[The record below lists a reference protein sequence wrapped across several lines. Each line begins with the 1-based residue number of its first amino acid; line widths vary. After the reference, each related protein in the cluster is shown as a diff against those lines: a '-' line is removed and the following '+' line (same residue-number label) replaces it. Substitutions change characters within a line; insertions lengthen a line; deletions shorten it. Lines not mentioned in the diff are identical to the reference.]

1 MNARA
6 RFSQLATAYS
16 LLVGAFGLGLLLA
29 TSTNA
34 WSGAP
39 ASLILFFLGLSF
51 LIKLMGFRV
60 AADVTHSLGTTVD
73 VTALLVLGWPLAGWT
88 AGLSSL
94 LFSATDLHL
103 RHASRGELWETACFN
118 GGLKALL
125 AMVCGSFYA
134 SLGGDFAPTE
144 LGLPVL
150 ARALLFFGAWVVLDH
165 AGWAIREWLQRGV
178 SGLASW
184 LRNVL
189 VASVLVELLPLPLSL
204 LIAVIFG
211 ALGLTAFLLAAA
223 VLTAMAAVIGRLA
236 DARFTL
242 RERVQEL
249 TALNRMGQAVLHAHL
264 DVEAICELIYQQA
277 SRIVDTSTFQLG
289 LFEGDA
295 YNLKVWVR
303 EGQRQPPTLF
313 PSGGRDGIIG
323 WMRATRRHLLVR
335 DFAAEA
341 ATLPATPSYAS
352 PRPPR
357 SALFVPLV
365 AEDAVIGAL
374 ALQSFRPAA
383 FTNDHLRL
391 LTNIAN
397 QAAAAIE
404 NAQLQMLA
412 VEKERMEHELALAS
426 QIQSSLLPACC
437 PSIPG
442 YELAAEWRSA
452 RQVSGDFYDFFALPD
467 GKWGILIG
475 DVSDKGVPAAL
486 FMALSRSLIR
496 SGVIGAVSPAGGLQ
510 RANEWILKDTTSGLF
525 VTVFYAVLDV
535 ASHQLTYVNCGHN
548 PPLLLREGSGDAEW
562 LSTQGIALG
571 MMEGITLEERTLGL
585 GSHDLLLLYTDGITE
600 AMNSA
605 QEFFGTDRLLA
616 AARDAMAER
625 PAGSPDQAV
634 AAVLSS
640 LSAFVGDAPPAD
652 DITLVALQRT
662 S

>member
-1 MNARA
+1 MRAQARS
-6 RFSQLATAYS
+6 RQLSTAYS
-16 LLVGAFGLGLLLA
+16 LLVSALGMGLLLA
-29 TSTNA
+29 ASANA

-39 ASLILFFLGLSF
+39 ATLILFFLCLSF
-51 LIKLMGFRV
+51 LVKRMGFRV
-60 AADVTHSLGTTVD
+60 APDVTHSLGATVD

-94 LFSATDLHL
+94 LFSAADPQL
-103 RHASRGELWETACFN
+103 RHSGPREPWETICFN

-125 AMVCGSFYA
+125 ALICGSLYA
-134 SLGGDFAPTE
+134 SLGGVFAPTE
-144 LGLPVL
+144 LGLAVL
-150 ARALLFFGAWVVLDH
+150 ARALLLFGAWVVLDH
-165 AGWAIREWLQRGV
+165 AGWAIREWLQRGI

-204 LIAVIFG
+204 LVAVIYG
-211 ALGLTAFLLAAA
+211 KLGLTAFLLAA
-223 VLTAMAAVIGRLA
+223 VLLTAMAAVIGRLA
-236 DARFTL
+236 EARFTL

-249 TALNRMGQAVLHAHL
+249 TALNQMGQAVLHAHL
-264 DVEAICELIYQQA
+264 DVDPICELIYQQA

-289 LFEGDA
+289 LFEGDG

-323 WMRATRRHLLVR
+323 WIRTTKCHLLVR

-341 ATLPATPSYAS
+341 ATLPAAPSYTS

-357 SALFVPLV
+357 SAIFVPLIADDSV
-365 AEDAVIGAL
+365 LGAL
-374 ALQSFRPAA
+374 ALQSLRPAA
-383 FTNDHLRL
+383 FTGDHLRL

-404 NAQLQMLA
+404 NAHLHLLA
-412 VEKERMEHELALAS
+412 VEKQRMEHELALAS

-437 PSIPG
+437 PNIPG
-442 YELAAEWRSA
+442 YGLSAEWRSA

-475 DVSDKGVPAAL
+475 DVSGKGVPAAL

-496 SGVIGAVSPAGGLQ
+496 SGVIGADSPAAGLQ
-510 RANEWILKDTTSGLF
+510 RANEWILKDTTSGMF
-525 VTVFYAVLDV
+525 VTVFYAVLDG

-548 PPLLLREGSGDAEW
+548 PPLLLREESGDGEW
-562 LSTQGIALG
+562 LSTKGIALG
-571 MMEGITLEERTLGL
+571 MIEGITLEERRVGL
-585 GSHDLLLLYTDGITE
+585 GRNDLLLLYTDGISE
-600 AMNSA
+600 ATNRE
-605 QEFFGTDRLLA
+605 QEFYGADRLLA
-616 AARDAMAER
+616 TLRDTKSRMPQA
-625 PAGSPDQAV
+625 SPEQTIK
-634 AAVLSS
+634 AVLASV
-640 LSAFVGDAPPAD
+640 SAFVGETLPDD
-652 DITLVALQRT
+652 DITLVALRRM

>member
-1 MNARA
+1 M
-6 RFSQLATAYS
+6 
-16 LLVGAFGLGLLLA
+16 
-29 TSTNA
+29 
-34 WSGAP
+34 
-39 ASLILFFLGLSF
+39 
-51 LIKLMGFRV
+51 
-60 AADVTHSLGTTVD
+60 
-73 VTALLVLGWPLAGWT
+73 
-88 AGLSSL
+88 
-94 LFSATDLHL
+94 
-103 RHASRGELWETACFN
+103 
-118 GGLKALL
+118 
-125 AMVCGSFYA
+125 
-134 SLGGDFAPTE
+134 
-144 LGLPVL
+144 
-150 ARALLFFGAWVVLDH
+150 
-165 AGWAIREWLQRGV
+165 
-178 SGLASW
+178 
-184 LRNVL
+184 
-189 VASVLVELLPLPLSL
+189 
-204 LIAVIFG
+204 
-211 ALGLTAFLLAAA
+211 
-223 VLTAMAAVIGRLA
+223 
-236 DARFTL
+236 
-242 RERVQEL
+242 QEL
-249 TALNRMGQAVLHAHL
+249 TALNQMGQAVLHAHL
-264 DVEAICELIYQQA
+264 DVDAICELIYQQA

-323 WMRATRRHLLVR
+323 WMRANRRHLLVR

-341 ATLPATPSYAS
+341 AMLPAAPSYAS

-412 VEKERMEHELALAS
+412 VEKERMEHELALAR

-496 SGVIGAVSPAGGLQ
+496 SGVIGADSPAGGLQ

-571 MMEGITLEERTLGL
+571 MMEGITLEERTLGM

-600 AMNSA
+600 AMNQD
-605 QEFFGTDRLLA
+605 QEFFGTVRLLTTV
-616 AARDAMAER
+616 RDAMTQRPQGSAEQ
-625 PAGSPDQAV
+625 SI